1 MRLDPEREV
10 AQDLR
15 ADTVTKTYVLE
26 SDHARL
32 RSMPCE
38 GP

>member
-1 MRLDPEREV
+1 MRLDTEREV

-26 SDHARL
+26 SDHLPRRFGHPDL
-32 RSMPCE
+32 
-38 GP
+38 